1 MTGMQTIGAYEDCAR
16 QESMQGKAALKSTV
30 RAWRFM
36 LSLLLGGLLCAPA
49 TGAEP
54 AYRALNPRA
63 YLTGVKLTPLTP
75 RPADLND
82 KVVYIIH
89 AWPANVQ
96 SGFESVIDEVKTA
109 LAARFPRVKIVV
121 KHKES
126 AYSEDEPELWADAQ
140 KHANFFLYVP
150 ADSAATT
157 MWSVIWSSGL
167 EKRGIPGT
175 VVHFETLENN
185 ARATSAKVGTPLRLV
200 AVPDR
205 PENLPRER
213 RAALAQDIVNSMS
226 APLSEAEKK
235 TGSLSFEPPPRFALE
250 GTLAQIE
257 DYFYEQK
264 WTDGLPVVPP
274 TEENVALMLKGTSHA
289 ASEIVT
295 KSMLPEGWQVSV
307 EKVAIN
313 AVMAGCRPEQL
324 PVLLAA
330 VEAFSKGGY
339 SSTVRSTNSFSFMQV
354 VNGPIAREIGMNSG
368 TYALGP
374 GNRANAAIG
383 RALRLFIYNLGGG
396 QNEVNLMGTQG
407 NVGSYSFAFAE
418 NETASP
424 WEPLHVSRGYKKNES
439 TVTIFTGG
447 WSHTGNMLHQDI
459 VRLARDIA
467 YFQWPSGMVA
477 LLSPAAAQELS
488 KQGLGKKNVE
498 ERIWQNATLTM
509 KEFRNDHYYQRFIIP
524 ILKGREMGGKRY
536 RWPAYYLDLPDDAR
550 VPVYPK
556 DDVRVVV
563 VGGEANAMMQGWIM
577 ASPSTASV
585 DKWR

>member
-1 MTGMQTIGAYEDCAR
+1 MKVEPGQAGTFA
-16 QESMQGKAALKSTV
+16 
-30 RAWRFM
+30 AWRVE
-36 LSLLLGGLLCAPA
+36 LSLSLSTLLCASA
-49 TGAEP
+49 AGAEP
-54 AYRALNPRA
+54 VYRALNPRA
-63 YLTGVKLTPLTP
+63 YLAGVKLTPLSP
-75 RPADLND
+75 RPADLNG
-82 KVVYIIH
+82 KTVYIIH

-96 SGFESVIDEVKTA
+96 SGFESVIDAVKAA
-109 LAARFPRVKIVV
+109 LAARFPQVKVVV

-126 AYSEDEPELWADAQ
+126 AYAEDEPELWADAE
-140 KHANFFLYVP
+140 KNANLFLYVP

-157 MWSVIWSSGL
+157 MWSVVWSSGL

-175 VVHFETLENN
+175 VLHFESLANN
-185 ARATSAKVGTPLRLV
+185 ARATAAKAGTPLRLV

-205 PENLPRER
+205 PENLRRER
-213 RAALAQDIVNSMS
+213 RAELAQTVVNAMT
-226 APLSEAEKK
+226 APLSEQERK
-235 TGSLSFEPPPRFALE
+235 TGALSFEPPPRFASV
-250 GTLAQIE
+250 GTLAQIQ
-257 DYFYEQK
+257 DYYYEQK
-264 WTDGLPVVPP
+264 WTDGLPIVPP
-274 TEENVALMLKGTSHA
+274 TEEDVAQMLTGTSHA
-289 ASEIVT
+289 ASEVVT
-295 KSMLPEGWQVSV
+295 RSMLPEGWQVSV

-313 AVMAGCRPEQL
+313 AVMAGCQPEHM

-330 VEAFSKGGY
+330 VEAFAKGGF

-407 NVGSYSFAFAE
+407 NVGSYSFAYAE
-418 NETASP
+418 NEAASP
-424 WEPLHVSRGYKKNES
+424 WEPLHVSRGYRKDES
-439 TVTIFTGG
+439 TVTIFSGG

-459 VRLARDIA
+459 KRLARDIA
-467 YFQWPSGMVA
+467 YFQWPTGMVA
-477 LLSPAAAQELS
+477 LLSPAAANELS
-488 KQGLGKKNVE
+488 RQGLSKKNVE
-498 ERIWQNATLTM
+498 EQIWQNATLTM

-524 ILKGREMGGKRY
+524 ILKGREMGGKKY

-550 VPVYPK
+550 VPVYPR

-563 VGGEANAMMQGWIM
+563 VGGEANAMMQGWVM

>member
-1 MTGMQTIGAYEDCAR
+1 MQTIRAHMHRAR
-16 QESMQGKAALKSTV
+16 EESVEGNAAPARAV
-30 RAWRFM
+30 RAWRVMLFM
-36 LSLLLGGLLCAPA
+36 LLGGLLCAPA
-49 TGAEP
+49 AGAEP

-63 YLTGVKLTPLTP
+63 YLAGVKLTPLNS

-96 SGFESVIDEVKTA
+96 SGFETVIDEVKTA

-126 AYSEDEPELWADAQ
+126 AYSEDEPELWADAE
-140 KHANFFLYVP
+140 KNANLFLYVP

-157 MWSVIWSSGL
+157 MWSVVWSAGL
-167 EKRGIPGT
+167 EKRGLPGT
-175 VVHFETLENN
+175 VIYYATLENN
-185 ARATSAKVGTPLRLV
+185 ARATAAKVGTPMRLV
-200 AVPDR
+200 AIPDR
-205 PENLPRER
+205 PENLGKER
-213 RAALAQDIVNSMS
+213 RAELAQAIVNAMT
-226 APLSEAEKK
+226 APLAEAEKK
-235 TGSLSFEPPPRFALE
+235 TGTLSFEAPPRYARE
-250 GTLAQIE
+250 GTLSQIE

-264 WTDGLPVVPP
+264 WTDGLPIVPP

-289 ASEIVT
+289 AAEIVT

-313 AVMAGCRPEQL
+313 AVMAGCKPEHM

-407 NVGSYSFAFAE
+407 NVGAYSFAFAE
-418 NETASP
+418 NEAASP
-424 WEPLHVSRGYKKNES
+424 WEPLQVSRGYNKNES

-459 VRLARDIA
+459 KRLARDIA
-467 YFQWPSGMVA
+467 YFQWPSGMIA

-488 KQGLGKKNVE
+488 KQGLSKKNVE
-498 ERIWQNATLTM
+498 EQIWQNATLTM

-524 ILKGREMGGKRY
+524 ILKGREMGGRKY

>member
-1 MTGMQTIGAYEDCAR
+1 MASR
-16 QESMQGKAALKSTV
+16 AA
-30 RAWRFM
+30 
-36 LSLLLGGLLCAPA
+36 LSLLAGMLLAAP
-49 TGAEP
+49 TMGAEP
-54 AYRALNPRA
+54 VYRTLNPRA
-63 YLTGVKLTPLTP
+63 HLAGVKLTPLNP
-75 RPADLND
+75 RPADLNG
-82 KVVYIIH
+82 KTIYIIH
-89 AWPANVQ
+89 AWPANVH
-96 SGFESVIDEVKTA
+96 SGFESVVDAVKTS
-109 LAARFPRVKIVV
+109 LAARFAQLKIVV

-126 AYSEDEPELWADAQ
+126 AYSEDEPELWADAE
-140 KHANFFLYVP
+140 KNANLFLYVP

-167 EKRGIPGT
+167 EKKGIPGT
-175 VVHFETLENN
+175 VMHFETLENN
-185 ARATSAKVGTPLRLV
+185 AKATAAKVGTPLRLA

-205 PENLPRER
+205 PDNLPRDR
-213 RAALAQDIVNSMS
+213 RAEIANSVIDALMR
-226 APLSEAEKK
+226 PLSEAEQR
-235 TGSLSFEPPPRFALE
+235 TGTLSFEPPPRFARE
-250 GTLAQIE
+250 GTLDQVE
-257 DYFYEQK
+257 NYFYEQK
-264 WTDGLPVVPP
+264 WTDGLPIVPP

-289 ASEIVT
+289 PAEIVT
-295 KSMLPEGWQVSV
+295 RSMLPEGWQVSV

-313 AVMAGCRPEQL
+313 AVMAGCRPEHM

-330 VEAFSKGGY
+330 VEAFSKGGF

-354 VNGPIAREIGMNSG
+354 INGPITREINMNAG

-374 GNRANAAIG
+374 GNRANATIG

-418 NETASP
+418 NESASP
-424 WEPLHVSRGYKKNES
+424 WEPLHVSRGYKKEES
-439 TVTIFTGG
+439 TVTLFSGG

-459 VRLARDIA
+459 LRLARDIA
-467 YFQWPSGMVA
+467 YFQWPTGMMA
-477 LLSPAAAQELS
+477 LLSPAAAKELS
-488 KQGLGKKNVE
+488 QQGLGKKDVE
-498 ERIWQNATLTM
+498 EKIWQNATLTM

-524 ILKGREMGGKRY
+524 ILKGREMGGKKY
-536 RWPAYYLDLPDDAR
+536 RWPAHYLYLPDDAR
-550 VPVYPK
+550 VPVYPR